1 VVLGF
6 ATRRTRSC
14 PTALSFLNCDQF
26 HNDSLQI
33 LVITKHHNS
42 LEIRVML
49 LQCNAAHHW
58 DLF

>member
-1 VVLGF
+1 
-6 ATRRTRSC
+6 
-14 PTALSFLNCDQF
+14 LNCDQF